1 MDKDKLFSSLEEQHK
16 LPSGLLNA
24 VMMQES
30 RGNANALSP
39 KGAQG
44 YFQFMPATAKQY
56 GVNPSDLT
64 SSATGAARMYAD
76 LLKQNNGDLDSA
88 LAGYNWGQ
96 GNLSK
101 YGIGKAPK
109 ETRNYIAKVKQGMG
123 GSGSMGGV
131 GKMPEVED
139 LEALYAQAAPVEDL
153 EALYAKAKPITDSPV
168 IPDTPEIVKQKLAA
182 AKQGLADV
190 DNMKIEPPNTFARRV
205 VQGASSGPIMGGVQM
220 IADAT
225 GNKELSDKIA
235 KNAREGN
242 FLGSMMQPEAW
253 LTGGAAGKFIG
264 QGAKW
269 YNQAARAGLMAAPY
283 AATSVVA
290 NPSDDK
296 VTDRAI
302 QGAIGGTTAMVASPV
317 LGGITRGSQYLI
329 DAIRGRSGKVNAGK
343 MARDVAGDAID
354 NIKALNANAPDNVTS
369 AQATLDADRDVWQS
383 LGKIAESKDKS
394 SYYRMLGDKQRAGR
408 IATLEAVKPDLKAAE
423 AQRKTLSDPLYY
435 AVRNNKS
442 PVDTKPIISKV
453 NKIIDE
459 NSGNPELVAAMN
471 RVKSGLY
478 DDAGNVVKDPK
489 KISSIMDGIK
499 SSMASKDNKFIVGQL
514 TEIRQDIANALPGR
528 VKADKVYSHL
538 SKPVNQSKV
547 IDAMI
552 ETLKPREGNSESS
565 AALLNSLGKNENA
578 LIKRADQSPRFGGL
592 DEILNVPQ
600 KSAKD
605 KVVNELIVNE
615 EVNRRALA
623 GRGGAIDIAEGDKF
637 KARFPSLI
645 DAKFATANKVLDT
658 IETKVNKKTMDAIV
672 EGMKS
677 GKNANEMLNTL
688 PSGERIKVINALKN
702 QKAIPYFSGVI
713 TGTQQQ
719 GEQ

>member
-1 MDKDKLFSSLEEQHK
+1 MALFAELADGRKLEFPDGTD
-16 LPSGLLNA
+16 PSVVQATVKKIL
-24 VMMQES
+24 
-30 RGNANALSP
+30 
-39 KGAQG
+39 G
-44 YFQFMPATAKQY
+44 YTQ
-56 GVNPSDLT
+56 
-64 SSATGAARMYAD
+64 
-76 LLKQNNGDLDSA
+76 DS
-88 LAGYNWGQ
+88 
-96 GNLSK
+96 
-101 YGIGKAPK
+101 
-109 ETRNYIAKVKQGMG
+109 
-123 GSGSMGGV
+123 
-131 GKMPEVED
+131 PEV
-139 LEALYAQAAPVEDL
+139 
-153 EALYAKAKPITDSPV
+153 
-168 IPDTPEIVKQKLAA
+168 VKQKLAK
-182 AKQGLADV
+182 AKQELADV
-190 DNMKIEPPNTFARRV
+190 DKMDIPAPNESISETLGLNVPESAKYLFPLIRALDV
-205 VQGASSGPIMGGVQM
+205 PIKSTLQGASSGPIMGGVQM

-283 AATSVVA
+283 AATSVVS

-296 VTDRAI
+296 ITDRAI
-302 QGAIGGTTAMVASPV
+302 QGAIGGTAAMVASP
-317 LGGITRGSQYLI
+317 LLSGITRGSQYLI
-329 DAIRGRSGKVNAGK
+329 DAVRGRSGKVNAGK
-343 MARDVAGDAID
+343 MARNVAGESID
-354 NIKALNANAPDNVTS
+354 KIKALNANAPNNVTS

-383 LGKIAESKDKS
+383 LGKIAESKDQS

-408 IATLEAVKPDLKAAE
+408 IATLEAVKPNLKAAE
-423 AQRKTLSDPLYY
+423 AQLKSSTKPLYD
-435 AVRNNKS
+435 AVRNNNM
-442 PVDTKPIISKV
+442 PVDTTKIAAKV
-453 NKIIDE
+453 DDLLSR
-459 NSGNPELVAAMN
+459 NSGNKTMVNALNE
-471 RVKSGLY
+471 VKAGLY
-478 DDAGNVVKDPK
+478 DDSGKLVTNAE

-499 SSMASKDNKFIVGQL
+499 SSMASQDDKYILSTL
-514 TEIRQDIANALPGR
+514 TELRADIANALPGR

-538 SKPVNQSKV
+538 SKDVNQAKA

-552 ETLKPREGNSESS
+552 ETLKPREGSSESS

-578 LIKRADQSPRFGGL
+578 LIKRADQSPRYGGL

-637 KARFPSLI
+637 KARLPPLV
-645 DAKFATANKVLDT
+645 DAKFGAANKVLDI
-658 IETKVNKKTMDAIV
+658 IESKVNKGTMDAIV

>member
-1 MDKDKLFSSLEEQHK
+1 MALFAELADGRKLEFPDGTD
-16 LPSGLLNA
+16 PSVVQATVKKIL
-24 VMMQES
+24 
-30 RGNANALSP
+30 
-39 KGAQG
+39 G
-44 YFQFMPATAKQY
+44 YTQ
-56 GVNPSDLT
+56 
-64 SSATGAARMYAD
+64 
-76 LLKQNNGDLDSA
+76 DS
-88 LAGYNWGQ
+88 
-96 GNLSK
+96 
-101 YGIGKAPK
+101 
-109 ETRNYIAKVKQGMG
+109 
-123 GSGSMGGV
+123 
-131 GKMPEVED
+131 PEV
-139 LEALYAQAAPVEDL
+139 
-153 EALYAKAKPITDSPV
+153 
-168 IPDTPEIVKQKLAA
+168 VKQKLAK
-182 AKQGLADV
+182 AKQELADV
-190 DNMKIEPPNTFARRV
+190 DKMDIPAPNESISETLGLNVPESAKYLFPLIRALDV
-205 VQGASSGPIMGGVQM
+205 PIKSTLQGASSGPVMGGVQM

-242 FLGSMMQPEAW
+242 FLGSMMQPEA
-253 LTGGAAGKFIG
+253 LLSGQAAGKFIG

-296 VTDRAI
+296 LIDRGI

-329 DAIRGRSGKVNAGK
+329 DAIRGRSGKVGAGK
-343 MARDVAGDAID
+343 VARDIAGESID
-354 NIKALNANAPDNVTS
+354 QIKALNANAPDNVTS

-423 AQRKTLSDPLYY
+423 AQLKSSTKPLYD
-435 AVRNNKS
+435 AVRNNNM
-442 PVDTKPIISKV
+442 PVDTTKIAAKV
-453 NKIIDE
+453 DDLLSR
-459 NSGNPELVAAMN
+459 NSGNKTMVNALNE
-471 RVKSGLY
+471 VKAGLY
-478 DDAGNVVKDPK
+478 DDSGKLVTNAE

-499 SSMASKDNKFIVGQL
+499 SSMASQDDKYILSTL
-514 TEIRQDIANALPGR
+514 TELRADIAKALPGR

-538 SKPVNQSKV
+538 SKPVNQSKA

-552 ETLKPREGNSESS
+552 ETLKPREGSSESS

-637 KARFPSLI
+637 KARLPPLV
-645 DAKFATANKVLDT
+645 DAKFGAANKVLDI
-658 IETKVNKKTMDAIV
+658 IESKVNKATMDAIV